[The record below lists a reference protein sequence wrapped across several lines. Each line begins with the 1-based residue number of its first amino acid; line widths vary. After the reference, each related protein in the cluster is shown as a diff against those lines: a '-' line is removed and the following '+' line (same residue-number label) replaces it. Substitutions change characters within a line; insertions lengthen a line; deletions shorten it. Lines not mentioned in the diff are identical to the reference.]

1 MKVKDVMNP
10 NVVFCK
16 PDDTVREAAKILK
29 ENSVSG
35 APVLESKELVGIVSE
50 ADLLRL
56 LILPEKGELWLP
68 SPFEVI
74 EVPIRE
80 LLGWEETKKMLSDV
94 GSTKVEEIMT
104 KEVYT
109 ISSEA
114 SVEEASEHMIRH
126 KINRLPV
133 IDEDNHVVGI
143 VTRGDI
149 IEGLAKL

>member
-1 MKVKDVMNP
+1 MKVKDVMNT

-16 PDDTVREAAKILK
+16 PDDTAREVAKILN
-29 ENSVSG
+29 ENNISG
-35 APVLESKELVGIVSE
+35 VPILDGDELVGIISE
-50 ADLLRL
+50 GDLLKL
-56 LILPEKGELWLP
+56 LIIPEKGELWLP

-80 LLGWEETKKMLSDV
+80 YLGWEDTKKILSDV

-104 KEVYT
+104 KDVHT

-114 SVEEASEHMIRH
+114 SVEEASEHMVRH
-126 KINRLPV
+126 RINRLPV
-133 IDEDNHVVGI
+133 IEDDQVVGI

-149 IEGLAKL
+149 IQGLAKL

>member
-10 NVVFCK
+10 NIIFCK
-16 PDDTVREAAKILK
+16 PDNTIREAAKILK
-29 ENSVSG
+29 ENNVSG
-35 APVLESKELVGIVSE
+35 APVLEGEELVGIISE
-50 ADLLRL
+50 ADLLKL
-56 LILPEKGELWLP
+56 LILPEKGGLWLP

-94 GSTKVEEIMT
+94 GSTKIEEIMT
-104 KEVYT
+104 KDVHT

-126 KINRLPV
+126 RINRLPV
-133 IDEDNHVVGI
+133 TEDNRLVGI

-149 IEGLAKL
+149 IQGLAKL

>member
-1 MKVKDVMNP
+1 MNVKDVMNP

-16 PDDTVREAAKILK
+16 PDDTIREAAKVLK
-29 ENSVSG
+29 VNNISG
-35 APVLESKELVGIVSE
+35 APVLEGRKLVGIVSE
-50 ADLLRL
+50 ADLLKL
-56 LILPEKGELWLP
+56 LVMPEKGNLWLP

-80 LLGWEETKKMLSDV
+80 LLSWEDTKKMLSDV
-94 GSTKVEEIMT
+94 GSTKVEEMMT
-104 KEVYT
+104 KDVHT

-114 SVEEASEHMIRH
+114 SVEEASELMIRH
-126 KINRLPV
+126 RINRLPV
-133 IDEDNHVVGI
+133 MENNHVVGI

>member
-1 MKVKDVMNP
+1 MNVKDVMNP

-29 ENSVSG
+29 ENDISG
-35 APVLESKELVGIVSE
+35 APVIEGEKLVGIISE
-50 ADLLRL
+50 ADLLKL
-56 LILPEKGELWLP
+56 LVLPEKGELWLP
-68 SPFEVI
+68 SPFEII

-80 LLGWEETKKMLSDV
+80 LLGWEETKDMLSDV
-94 GSTKVEEIMT
+94 GSTKIEKIMT
-104 KEVYT
+104 KDVHT

-126 KINRLPV
+126 RINRLPV
-133 IDEDNHVVGI
+133 TEGSRMVGI

>member
-10 NVVFCK
+10 DVVFCK

-29 ENSVSG
+29 ENDISG
-35 APVLESKELVGIVSE
+35 APVLEDGRLVGIISE
-50 ADLLRL
+50 GDLLEL
-56 LILPEKGELWLP
+56 LVIPEKGSLWLP

-80 LLGWEETKKMLSDV
+80 LLSWEETKKMLSDV

-104 KEVYT
+104 KDVHT

-114 SVEEASEHMIRH
+114 SVEEASELMVRRR
-126 KINRLPV
+126 INRLPV
-133 IDEDNHVVGI
+133 MENSRVVGI

-149 IEGLAKL
+149 IKGLAKL

>member
-10 NVVFCK
+10 NVVFCN

-29 ENSVSG
+29 ENSISG
-35 APVLESKELVGIVSE
+35 APILEGEKLVGIISE
-50 ADLLRL
+50 ADLLKL

-80 LLGWEETKKMLSDV
+80 LIGWEDTKKMLSDT
-94 GSTKVEEIMT
+94 GSIRIKEIMT
-104 KEVYT
+104 KDVHT

-126 KINRLPV
+126 RINRLPV
-133 IDEDNHVVGI
+133 TEDNRVVGI

>member
-10 NVVFCK
+10 DVVFCK
-16 PDDTVREAAKILK
+16 PDDIIREAAKILK
-29 ENSVSG
+29 ENNISG
-35 APVLESKELVGIVSE
+35 APVLKNGRLVGIISE
-50 ADLLRL
+50 GDLLKL
-56 LILPEKGELWLP
+56 LVIPEKGNLWLP

-80 LLGWEETKKMLSDV
+80 LLSWEETKKMLSDV
-94 GSTKVEEIMT
+94 GSIKVEVIMT
-104 KEVYT
+104 TEVHT

-114 SVEEASEHMIRH
+114 SVEEASELMVRH
-126 KINRLPV
+126 RINRLPV
-133 IDEDNHVVGI
+133 MENDRVVGI

>member
-1 MKVKDVMNP
+1 MKVTDVMNS

-16 PDDTVREAAKILK
+16 PGDTVREAAKVLK
-29 ENSVSG
+29 ENNISG
-35 APVLESKELVGIVSE
+35 APVLEDGQLVGIVSE
-50 ADLLRL
+50 ADLLKLL
-56 LILPEKGELWLP
+56 LIPEKGNLWLP

-80 LLGWEETKKMLSDV
+80 LLSWEDTKKMLSDV
-94 GSTKVEEIMT
+94 GSTKVEEMMT
-104 KEVYT
+104 KNVHT

-114 SVEEASEHMIRH
+114 SVEEASELMVRH
-126 KINRLPV
+126 RINRLPV
-133 IDEDNHVVGI
+133 VENDRVVGI

>member
-35 APVLESKELVGIVSE
+35 APVLEDEELVGIVSE
-50 ADLLRL
+50 ADLLKL

-74 EVPIRE
+74 
-80 LLGWEETKKMLSDV
+80 
-94 GSTKVEEIMT
+94 
-104 KEVYT
+104 
-109 ISSEA
+109 
-114 SVEEASEHMIRH
+114 
-126 KINRLPV
+126 
-133 IDEDNHVVGI
+133 
-143 VTRGDI
+143 
-149 IEGLAKL
+149 

>member
-16 PDDTVREAAKILK
+16 PDDTVREIAKILK
-29 ENSVSG
+29 ENDISG
-35 APVLESKELVGIVSE
+35 VPVLEGEELIGIVSE
-50 ADLLRL
+50 GDLLKL
-56 LILPEKGELWLP
+56 LIIPEKGELWLP

-80 LLGWEETKKMLSDV
+80 YLGWEETKKILSDV
-94 GSTKVEEIMT
+94 GSIKVEEIMT
-104 KEVYT
+104 KDVYT

-114 SVEEASEHMIRH
+114 SVEEASEHMVRH
-126 KINRLPV
+126 RINRLPV
-133 IDEDNHVVGI
+133 IEDDRVVGI
-143 VTRGDI
+143 ITRGDI

>member
-29 ENSVSG
+29 ENNISG
-35 APVLESKELVGIVSE
+35 APVLEDGQLVGIISE
-50 ADLLRL
+50 ADLLEL
-56 LILPEKGELWLP
+56 LVVPEKGNLWLP

-80 LLGWEETKKMLSDV
+80 LLSWEETKKMLSDV
-94 GSTKVEEIMT
+94 GSTSVEEIMT
-104 KEVYT
+104 KDVHT
-109 ISSEA
+109 ISFEA

-126 KINRLPV
+126 RINRLPV
-133 IDEDNHVVGI
+133 MEDSNVVGI

>member
-16 PDDTVREAAKILK
+16 PDNTVREAAKILK
-29 ENSVSG
+29 ENNISG
-35 APVLESKELVGIVSE
+35 VPVIDDEELVGVVSE
-50 ADLLRL
+50 GDLLKL
-56 LILPEKGELWLP
+56 LIIPEKGELWLP

-80 LLGWEETKKMLSDV
+80 YLGWEETKKILSDV
-94 GSTKVEEIMT
+94 GSIKVEEIMT
-104 KEVYT
+104 KDVYT

-114 SVEEASEHMIRH
+114 SVEEASEHMVRH
-126 KINRLPV
+126 RINRLPV
-133 IDEDNHVVGI
+133 IEDDRVVGI
-143 VTRGDI
+143 ITRGDI

>member
-10 NVVFCK
+10 KVVFCK

-29 ENSVSG
+29 EKNISG
-35 APVLESKELVGIVSE
+35 VPVLEGDELVGIISE
-50 ADLLRL
+50 GDLLKL
-56 LILPEKGELWLP
+56 LIIPEKGDLWLP

-80 LLGWEETKKMLSDV
+80 LIGWEDTKKMLSDV
-94 GSTKVEEIMT
+94 GSTRIEEIMT
-104 KEVYT
+104 KNVHT
-109 ISSEA
+109 ISPEA
-114 SVEEASEHMIRH
+114 SVEEASEHMVRH
-126 KINRLPV
+126 RINRLPV
-133 IDEDNHVVGI
+133 TENNHVVGI

>member
-16 PDDTVREAAKILK
+16 PDDTVREVAKILK
-29 ENSVSG
+29 ENDISG
-35 APVLESKELVGIVSE
+35 VPVLEGEELVGIVSE
-50 ADLLRL
+50 GDLLKL
-56 LILPEKGELWLP
+56 LIIPEKGELWLP

-80 LLGWEETKKMLSDV
+80 YLGWEDTKKILSDV

-104 KEVYT
+104 KDVHT

-114 SVEEASEHMIRH
+114 SVEEASEHMVRH
-126 KINRLPV
+126 RINRMPV
-133 IDEDNHVVGI
+133 VEDDLVVGI

-149 IEGLAKL
+149 IQGLANL

>member
-29 ENSVSG
+29 ENSISG
-35 APVLESKELVGIVSE
+35 APILEGEKLVGIISE
-50 ADLLRL
+50 ADLLKL

-68 SPFEVI
+68 SPFEII

-80 LLGWEETKKMLSDV
+80 LIGWEDTKKMLSDA
-94 GSTKVEEIMT
+94 GSIRVKEIMT
-104 KEVYT
+104 KDVHT

-126 KINRLPV
+126 RINRLPV
-133 IDEDNHVVGI
+133 TEDNRVVGI

>member
-1 MKVKDVMNP
+1 MKVKDVMNS
-10 NVVFCK
+10 NVVFCR
-16 PDDTVREAAKILK
+16 PDNTVREAAKILK
-29 ENSVSG
+29 DNSISG
-35 APVLESKELVGIVSE
+35 APVLDGDELVGIISE
-50 ADLLRL
+50 ADLLKL
-56 LILPEKGELWLP
+56 LIVPEQGELWLP

-94 GSTKVEEIMT
+94 GLTKVEDIMT
-104 KEVYT
+104 PEVHT

-133 IDEDNHVVGI
+133 TEDSRVVGI
-143 VTRGDI
+143 ITRGDI

>member
-16 PDDTVREAAKILK
+16 PDDTVREVAKILK
-29 ENSVSG
+29 ENNISG
-35 APVLESKELVGIVSE
+35 VPVLEGEELVGVVSE
-50 ADLLRL
+50 GDLLKL
-56 LILPEKGELWLP
+56 LIIPEKGDLWLP

-80 LLGWEETKKMLSDV
+80 YLGWEETKKILSDV

-104 KEVYT
+104 KDVYS

-126 KINRLPV
+126 RINRLPV
-133 IDEDNHVVGI
+133 IEDDRVVGI

>member
-10 NVVFCK
+10 KVVFCK

-29 ENSVSG
+29 ENNISG
-35 APVLESKELVGIVSE
+35 VPVLEGDELVGIISE
-50 ADLLRL
+50 GDLLKL
-56 LILPEKGELWLP
+56 LIIPEKGDLWLP

-80 LLGWEETKKMLSDV
+80 LIGWEDTKKMLSDV
-94 GSTKVEEIMT
+94 GSTRIEEIMT
-104 KEVYT
+104 KNVHT
-109 ISSEA
+109 ISPEA
-114 SVEEASEHMIRH
+114 SVEEASEHMVRH
-126 KINRLPV
+126 RINRLPV
-133 IDEDNHVVGI
+133 TENNHVVGI

>member
-10 NVVFCK
+10 NIVFCK
-16 PDDTVREAAKILK
+16 PDNTIREAAKILK
-29 ENSVSG
+29 ENNVSG
-35 APVLESKELVGIVSE
+35 APVLEGEELVGIISE
-50 ADLLRL
+50 ADLLKL
-56 LILPEKGELWLP
+56 LILPEKGGLWLP

-94 GSTKVEEIMT
+94 GSTKIEEIMT
-104 KEVYT
+104 KDVHT
-109 ISSEA
+109 ISSKA

-126 KINRLPV
+126 RINRLPV
-133 IDEDNHVVGI
+133 TEDNRLVGI

-149 IEGLAKL
+149 IQGLAKL

>member
-16 PDDTVREAAKILK
+16 PDDTVREAAKVLK
-29 ENSVSG
+29 VNNISG
-35 APVLESKELVGIVSE
+35 APVLEGRKLVGIISE
-50 ADLLRL
+50 ADLLEL
-56 LILPEKGELWLP
+56 LVIPEKGNLWLP

-80 LLGWEETKKMLSDV
+80 LLSWEDTKKMLSDV
-94 GSTKVEEIMT
+94 GSTKVEEMMT
-104 KEVYT
+104 KDVRT

-114 SVEEASEHMIRH
+114 SVEEASELMIRH
-126 KINRLPV
+126 RINRLPV
-133 IDEDNHVVGI
+133 MENNHVVGI

>member
-10 NVVFCK
+10 DVVFCK

-29 ENSVSG
+29 DNNISG
-35 APVLESKELVGIVSE
+35 APVLEDGQLVGIVSE
-50 ADLLRL
+50 GDLLEML
-56 LILPEKGELWLP
+56 VIPEKGDLWLP

-80 LLGWEETKKMLSDV
+80 LLSWEETKKMLSDV

-104 KEVYT
+104 KDVHT

-114 SVEEASEHMIRH
+114 SVEEASELMVRRR
-126 KINRLPV
+126 INRLPV
-133 IDEDNHVVGI
+133 MENDHVVGI

-149 IEGLAKL
+149 IKGLAKL

>member
-1 MKVKDVMNP
+1 MKVKDVMNS
-10 NVVFCK
+10 NLIFCK
-16 PDDTVREAAKILK
+16 PEDSVREAAKILK
-29 ENSVSG
+29 ENNISG
-35 APVLESKELVGIVSE
+35 APVLKGEKLVGIVTE
-50 ADLLRL
+50 ADLLKL
-56 LILPEKGELWLP
+56 LIIPEKGELWLP

-94 GSTKVEEIMT
+94 GSTKIEEIMT
-104 KEVYT
+104 KDVHI

-126 KINRLPV
+126 RINRLPV
-133 IDEDNHVVGI
+133 TEDSRVVGI

-149 IEGLAKL
+149 IKGLAKL

>member
-10 NVVFCK
+10 KVVFCK

-29 ENSVSG
+29 ENNISG
-35 APVLESKELVGIVSE
+35 VPVLKGDELVGIISE
-50 ADLLRL
+50 GDRLKL
-56 LILPEKGELWLP
+56 LIIPEKGELWLP

-80 LLGWEETKKMLSDV
+80 LLGWEDTKKMLSDV
-94 GSTKVEEIMT
+94 GSTKIEEIMT
-104 KEVYT
+104 KDVHT

-114 SVEEASEHMIRH
+114 SVEEASEHMVRH
-126 KINRLPV
+126 RINRLPV
-133 IDEDNHVVGI
+133 TEDNHLVGI

-149 IEGLAKL
+149 IDGLAKL

>member
-16 PDDTVREAAKILK
+16 PDDTVREIAKILK
-29 ENSVSG
+29 ENDISG
-35 APVLESKELVGIVSE
+35 VPVLEGEELVGIVSE
-50 ADLLRL
+50 GDLLKL
-56 LILPEKGELWLP
+56 LIIPEKGELWLP

-80 LLGWEETKKMLSDV
+80 YLGWEETKKILSDV
-94 GSTKVEEIMT
+94 SSIKVEEIMT
-104 KEVYT
+104 KDVYT
-109 ISSEA
+109 ISSDA
-114 SVEEASEHMIRH
+114 SVEEASEHMVRH
-126 KINRLPV
+126 RINRLPV
-133 IDEDNHVVGI
+133 IEDDRVVGI

>member
-10 NVVFCK
+10 NIVFCK
-16 PDDTVREAAKILK
+16 PDNTIREAAKILK
-29 ENSVSG
+29 ENNVSG
-35 APVLESKELVGIVSE
+35 APVLEGEELVGIISE
-50 ADLLRL
+50 ADLLKL
-56 LILPEKGELWLP
+56 LILPEKGGLWLP
-68 SPFEVI
+68 SPFEVM

-94 GSTKVEEIMT
+94 GSTKIEEIMT
-104 KEVYT
+104 KDVHT

-126 KINRLPV
+126 RINRLPV
-133 IDEDNHVVGI
+133 TEDNRLVGI

-149 IEGLAKL
+149 IQGLAKL

>member
-29 ENSVSG
+29 ENSISG
-35 APVLESKELVGIVSE
+35 APILEGDKLVGIISE
-50 ADLLRL
+50 ADLLKL

-68 SPFEVI
+68 SPFEII

-80 LLGWEETKKMLSDV
+80 LIGWEDTKKMLSDA
-94 GSTKVEEIMT
+94 GSIRVKEIMT
-104 KEVYT
+104 KDVHT

-126 KINRLPV
+126 RINRLPV
-133 IDEDNHVVGI
+133 TEDNRVVGI